1 MLPDSLITDILSV
14 VFLQDVLLQQ
24 PHGVPAYCAADV
36 CVFPNSQ
43 FSLLTV

>member
-1 MLPDSLITDILSV
+1 MLPDLLITDILSV
-14 VFLQDVLLQQ
+14 VLLQDVHLQQ
-24 PHGVPAYCAADV
+24 PHGVPAYYAADV